1 MKDFGIILVDK
12 PSGISSFGVV
22 HKIRKITGIKK
33 VGHTGTLDPF
43 ASGLLPI
50 CVGKATRLAGY
61 ILAGEK
67 EYIANLKLGI
77 KTDTADLTGEIIE
90 TSELPELDEAKLAKL
105 KEEILHITEQI
116 PPKYSAIKIDG
127 KRAYKMARDNQ
138 AFEMKPRKIKIVD
151 FKILQFDKENIQY
164 RARVSKG
171 TYIRTLSE
179 TIAEKLGSVGTTTEL
194 RRIGSGN
201 MNISDSIELDKLDN
215 ENWKSH
221 LADLTEIFCDYKKLI
236 LSDGNI
242 ENFCHGRRFFV
253 DFPNEENALI
263 VNYKNQV
270 FGFANINERK
280 VQPKIV
286 LR

>member
-1 MKDFGIILVDK
+1 MKDLGIILVDK

-50 CVGKATRLAGY
+50 CVGRTTRLAGY
-61 ILAGEK
+61 ILAAEK

-90 TSELPELDEAKLAKL
+90 TSELPKLDEEKLAKL
-105 KEEILHITEQI
+105 KEAILEITEQI

-127 KRAYKMARDNQ
+127 KRAYKMARENQ
-138 AFEMKPRKIKIVD
+138 AFEIKPRKVKIID
-151 FKILQFDKENIQY
+151 FEILQYDKENIKY

-179 TIAEKLGSVGTTTEL
+179 TIAEILGCVGTTNEL
-194 RRIGSGN
+194 RRIGSGK
-201 MNISDSIELDKLDN
+201 MNITESIELDKLN
-215 ENWKSH
+215 SENWRNH
-221 LADLTEIFCDYKKLI
+221 FADLSDIFQDYNKLT
-236 LSDGNI
+236 LSDENV

-253 DFPNEENALI
+253 DFPNEENALV
-263 VNYKNQV
+263 VNYENQV
-270 FGFANINERK
+270 LGFASIAERK

>member
-50 CVGKATRLAGY
+50 CVGRTTRLAGY
-61 ILAGEK
+61 ILAAEK

-90 TSELPELDEAKLAKL
+90 TSELPKLDEEKLAKL
-105 KEEILHITEQI
+105 KEAILEITEQI

-127 KRAYKMARDNQ
+127 KRAYKMARENQ
-138 AFEMKPRKIKIVD
+138 AFEIKPRKVKIID
-151 FKILQFDKENIQY
+151 FEILQYDKENIKY

-179 TIAEKLGSVGTTTEL
+179 TIAEILGCVGTTNEL
-194 RRIGSGN
+194 RRIGSGK
-201 MNISDSIELDKLDN
+201 MNITESIELDKLN
-215 ENWKSH
+215 SENWRNH
-221 LADLTEIFCDYKKLI
+221 FADLSDIFRDYNKLT
-236 LSDGNI
+236 LSDENV

-253 DFPNEENALI
+253 DFPNEENALV
-263 VNYKNQV
+263 VNYENQV
-270 FGFANINERK
+270 LGFASIAERK